1 MLQRRTAGLRH
12 WDGRGRIGTRGIAFS
27 HVGLDWKHVVIDP
40 KFIRPAEVDLLMADP
55 RKAAAELQWRPAVS
69 FDQLV
74 RMMVDADMARVSARR

>member
-1 MLQRRTAGLRH
+1 
-12 WDGRGRIGTRGIAFS
+12 
-27 HVGLDWKHVVIDP
+27 
-40 KFIRPAEVDLLMADP
+40 VDLLMADP